1 MTRMGAPAGQWVL
14 LVLAATAFA
23 LGGVCMKFAGGV
35 SRPLPTLG
43 FLTLFAMG
51 AVLQSLALREAALGV
66 VYLVV
71 LGLEAALT
79 LVFSVALFREGLSPT
94 RVLAVGLILAGVA
107 LLRGS

>member
-1 MTRMGAPAGQWVL
+1 MRGLGASGGQWAL

-23 LGGVCMKFAGGV
+23 LGGVLMKLAQGL

-43 FLTLFAMG
+43 YLALFGVG
-51 AVLQSLALREAALGV
+51 AVLQALALRQEALGV
-66 VYLVV
+66 VYLAV

-79 LVFSVALFREGLSPT
+79 LVFSVALFHEGLSPT

-107 LLRGS
+107 LLRA